1 MRRSRRDFLRAAGLA
16 GLALAGARGGAAAG
30 ARIPP
35 RPNIVFV
42 MADDL
47 GYGDPRCMNAASKIP
62 TPHMDRLAREGVRF
76 TDAHTPSAVCTPTR
90 YGVLTGR
97 YCWRSRLTRGVLEG
111 YDRALI
117 EPGRVTVASLL
128 REHGYHTAC
137 IGKWHLG
144 LGAENPT
151 DYTKPLRPGPREAG
165 FDEFYGIAASL
176 DMPPYC
182 FIENDRPAA
191 APTEHIAKSER
202 PAFWREGAIAPGF
215 THEAV
220 LPVLTG
226 KAVAYIERRAQE
238 PAPFFLYFPLT
249 APHTPW
255 VPVDTVHG
263 RSQAGDYGDFVAQVD
278 DALGQ
283 VLDALARTGCAEQT
297 LVIFTSDNGS
307 HWTPAFL
314 EEWGHRANGAWRGQK
329 ADIWDGGHRVP
340 FLARWP
346 GVTPPDTACSEIIC
360 LTDLLATCAAIVG
373 AGLPENAG
381 EDSFNLLPALRGQ
394 PGGTPIREA
403 TVHHAYDG
411 SFAIRQGRWKLIQG
425 LGSGGFS
432 APRAIDPIEGG
443 PRGQLYDLDADPGES
458 VNLWAE
464 HPDVVVRL
472 SALLDRYK
480 RDGRSRPKRYD
491 PV

>member
-1 MRRSRRDFLRAAGLA
+1 MTTRTSEQAA
-16 GLALAGARGGAAAG
+16 
-30 ARIPP
+30 
-35 RPNIVFV
+35 
-42 MADDL
+42 D
-47 GYGDPRCMNAASKIP
+47 
-62 TPHMDRLAREGVRF
+62 
-76 TDAHTPSAVCTPTR
+76 
-90 YGVLTGR
+90 
-97 YCWRSRLTRGVLEG
+97 
-111 YDRALI
+111 
-117 EPGRVTVASLL
+117 
-128 REHGYHTAC
+128 
-137 IGKWHLG
+137 
-144 LGAENPT
+144 
-151 DYTKPLRPGPREAG
+151 
-165 FDEFYGIAASL
+165 
-176 DMPPYC
+176 
-182 FIENDRPAA
+182 
-191 APTEHIAKSER
+191 
-202 PAFWREGAIAPGF
+202 
-215 THEAV
+215 
-220 LPVLTG
+220 
-226 KAVAYIERRAQE
+226 
-238 PAPFFLYFPLT
+238 
-249 APHTPW
+249 
-255 VPVDTVHG
+255 
-263 RSQAGDYGDFVAQVD
+263 
-278 DALGQ
+278 

-346 GVTPPDTACSEIIC
+346 GVTPPGTACSEIIC